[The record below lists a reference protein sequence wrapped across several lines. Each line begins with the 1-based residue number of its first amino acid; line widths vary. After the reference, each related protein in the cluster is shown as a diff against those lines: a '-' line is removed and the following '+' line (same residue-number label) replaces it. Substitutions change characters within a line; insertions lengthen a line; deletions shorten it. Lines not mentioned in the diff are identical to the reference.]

1 MVNLGYDF
9 RGLPFCFKGFWSV
22 MLYISLQEKECK
34 QEHHLNIR
42 NAWMC
47 LRKVISYMQISAQE

>member
-1 MVNLGYDF
+1 
-9 RGLPFCFKGFWSV
+9 V